1 MILKAFSNFWDNAIT
16 LVGEVEQPQK
26 TFPKALFF
34 AGLLTCLAYL
44 IPLLVAIGIIPL
56 DQEDWVDGYFA
67 DVAEIIVRKWLKV
80 WIEIG
85 VVLYVIGLYEA

>member
-26 TFPKALFF
+26 TFPKALFSI
-34 AGLLTCLAYL
+34 GLLTCLAYL

>member
-1 MILKAFSNFWDNAIT
+1 MIVKAFSNFWDNAST
-16 LVGEVEQPQK
+16 LASEVEQRQK

-44 IPLLVAIGIIPL
+44 IPLRAAIGAIPL
-56 DQEDWVDGYFA
+56 DQEDCVDGYFA
-67 DVAEIIVRKWLKV
+67 DVAEIIAGKWLKV

-85 VVLYVIGLYEA
+85 VVLSVI